1 MKKDILIKKGERKK
15 NEKKNKT
22 KKPHNNN
29 PPMPVPSPDEKE

>member
-15 NEKKNKT
+15 KRKKT
-22 KKPHNNN
+22 PNN